1 MLLAVSHGG
10 GYVARAVLG
19 ELATLPGDKRLAAVA
34 APQPPVPGFEDV
46 AVLGTPAADPGRLLA
61 GVDDVVIFPVPDR
74 THTERV
80 VRLVESAAG
89 AGVRR
94 IHFISRVGA
103 DRALP
108 VCLVR
113 WAGYV
118 ETAVRASGLPHTV
131 LRCAPFMQ
139 NVRFFVEGQGDDLHL
154 VGPFRDAT
162 FPWIDA
168 RDVGEILRGCI
179 ATPCDGAAVCQLG
192 GPDDVG
198 FDTIATWLGE
208 ALGRPV
214 PFEDVSGPEMEGVLA
229 RRGIDPRLTRTVIE
243 YWDYVVSGVT
253 ASRSCPAAAERLG
266 HAPRRLRAY
275 LAELADTLR
284 ADGALET
291 PPRVNA
297 GRSADVV

>member
-10 GYVARAVLG
+10 GFVARAVLG
-19 ELATLPGDKRLAAVA
+19 ELAALPGDKRLAAVA

-46 AVLGTPAADPGRLLA
+46 VLLGTSAAEPERLLR
-61 GVDDVVIFPVPDR
+61 GVEDVVIFPVPDR
-74 THTERV
+74 IHTDRI

-94 IHFISRVGA
+94 VHFISRVGA

-118 ETAVRASGLPHTV
+118 EAAIRASGLPHTL
-131 LRCAPFMQ
+131 LRCAPLMQ
-139 NVRFFVEGQGDDLHL
+139 NLRFFVEGQGDDLHL

-179 ATPCDGAAVCQLG
+179 ASPCDASGACQLG

-198 FDTIATWLGE
+198 FDTIAEWLGE

-214 PFEDVSGPEMEGVLA
+214 RFEDVSGPEMEGVLA

-266 HAPRRLRAY
+266 HPPRRLQAY
-275 LAELADTLR
+275 LAELAETLR
-284 ADGALET
+284 AGGALET
-291 PPRVNA
+291 PQRVNA